1 MIKRS
6 VLLGLGI
13 VSLLLGMAGIV
24 LPLLPTVPFVLLAGF
39 CFARSSPELHRW
51 LHQHPWFAQALCDW
65 HQQRGLRL
73 PLKRRALVMTIASFS
88 LSIWLVSLLWLK
100 LFLAIICL
108 ILVAFLWRLPVVAN
122 AGKSSVYDPE

>member
-39 CFARSSPELHRW
+39 CFARSSPALHHW
-51 LHQHPWFAQALCDW
+51 LHQHPWFAQALNDW

-73 PLKRRALVMTIASFS
+73 PLKRRALLMTLASFS
-88 LSIWLVSLLWLK
+88 LSIWLVSWGWLK
-100 LFLAIICL
+100 LLLAIICMIL
-108 ILVAFLWRLPVVAN
+108 IIFLWRLPVIPATEK
-122 AGKSSVYDPE
+122 ATAYRAE